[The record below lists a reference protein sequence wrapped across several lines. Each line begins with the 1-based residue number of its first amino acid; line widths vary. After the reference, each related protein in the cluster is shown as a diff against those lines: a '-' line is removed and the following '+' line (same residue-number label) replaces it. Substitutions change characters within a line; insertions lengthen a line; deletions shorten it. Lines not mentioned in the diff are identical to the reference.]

1 MEIVK
6 IKTSLLEA
14 NTGQVWGLPSNPR
27 QWTKDELRRLAASLL
42 ETPELFEARPCL
54 VYPHEG
60 KYIVLGGNFRLAAS
74 KENKAKEVP
83 CIVFPADTPVD
94 KLKEIVIKDN
104 GTFGSWDFDAL
115 ANEWDDLPLADWGA
129 PAWDGDVAVKDE
141 GYGEEFSIPDGERAP
156 FQQMTFTLSDE
167 QVAIVKDALA
177 EAKTLEAY
185 KAAINYGNEN
195 GNANALTF
203 IIEQWIA
210 SRK

>member
-27 QWTKDELRRLAASLL
+27 QWTKDELRRLAASLQ

-74 KENKAKEVP
+74 RENKAKEVP
-83 CIVFPADTPVD
+83 CIVFPKDTPVD

-104 GTFGSWDFDAL
+104 GAFGSWDYDAL
-115 ANEWDDLPLADWGA
+115 ANEWDDQPLTDWGVPVWKEA
-129 PAWDGDVAVKDE
+129 HPAGQATGEIGIDGSGISYGVSVKCATLEEQLALINRLTGE
-141 GYGEEFSIPDGERAP
+141 GYECS
-156 FQQMTFTLSDE
+156 
-167 QVAIVKDALA
+167 
-177 EAKTLEAY
+177 AK
-185 KAAINYGNEN
+185 
-195 GNANALTF
+195 
-203 IIEQWIA
+203 
-210 SRK
+210 